1 VSKESRKKFLAEN
14 YLLLF
19 GIFFLV
25 LGLAMVLT
33 APALVSGW

>member
-1 VSKESRKKFLAEN
+1 VSKESRRKYVREN

-19 GIFFLV
+19 GIFFLA
-25 LGLAMVLT
+25 LGIAMVLT

>member
-1 VSKESRKKFLAEN
+1 MKASQKKFLAEN

-25 LGLAMVLT
+25 LGVMMVLT